1 MLGRKK
7 RIIIIDD
14 EELICKV
21 LSLRLSN
28 EGYIVDTA
36 LDGKEGL
43 DKITKSLY
51 DLAIIDVGLP
61 KIDGNTL
68 CELIKNNSKLKDMKV
83 IILTGKNLVG
93 DVEKA
98 YESGADAYFSKPY
111 DYNLLL
117 NKIKKLIG

>member
-7 RIIIIDD
+7 KIIIIDD

-36 LDGKEGL
+36 LDGNEGL
-43 DKITKSLY
+43 DKITKSSY

-68 CELIKNNSKLKDMKV
+68 CELIKKNSKLKDMKV

-98 YESGADAYFSKPY
+98 YESGADVYFSKPY